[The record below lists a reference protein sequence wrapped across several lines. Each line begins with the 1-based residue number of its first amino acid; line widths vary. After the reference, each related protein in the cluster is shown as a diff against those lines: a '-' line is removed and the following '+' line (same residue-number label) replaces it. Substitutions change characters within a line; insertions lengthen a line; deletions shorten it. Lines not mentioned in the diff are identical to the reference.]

1 VNSED
6 MIPFERVLEE
16 HLRDPEFRVEWE
28 RLAPARAVAIS
39 LVAYRADHGLTQ
51 TALGRL
57 LDMSQPANARL
68 EAGDHLPTLPTLLR
82 LSEMPGLEILV
93 TMMPPGREQNGSAQ
107 EFPEARVKE
116 HVTTP
121 SGASLTIA
129 IR

>member
-16 HLRDPEFRVEWE
+16 HLRDPEFRAEWE

-57 LDMSQPANARL
+57 LDMSQPAIARL

-82 LSEMPGLEILV
+82 LSEMLGLEILV

>member
-6 MIPFERVLEE
+6 LIPFERVLEE
-16 HLRDPEFRVEWE
+16 HLSDPEFRAEWE

-57 LDMSQPANARL
+57 LDMSQPAIARL
-68 EAGDHLPTLPTLLR
+68 EAGDHLPTLQTLLR
-82 LSEMPGLEILV
+82 LSEMLGLEILV
-93 TMMPPGREQNGSAQ
+93 TMMPPGRDQNGSAQ
-107 EFPEARVKE
+107 ELPEARVKE
-116 HVTTP
+116 HVTTRR
-121 SGASLTIA
+121 GASLTIA

>member
-16 HLRDPEFRVEWE
+16 HLHDPEFRAEWE

-57 LDMSQPANARL
+57 LDMSQPAIARL

-82 LSEMPGLEILV
+82 LSEMLGLEILV

>member
-1 VNSED
+1 

-16 HLRDPEFRVEWE
+16 HLRDPEVRAEWE
-28 RLAPARAVAIS
+28 RLAPARTVAIS

-57 LDMSQPANARL
+57 LNMSQPAIARL
-68 EAGDHLPTLPTLLR
+68 EAGDHLPTLQTLLR
-82 LSEMPGLEILV
+82 LTEMLGLEILV
-93 TMMPPGREQNGSAQ
+93 TMKPPGRDQNGSAQ
-107 EFPEARVKE
+107 ELPEAGVKE

-121 SGASLTIA
+121 RGASLTIA

>member
-1 VNSED
+1 VNIED

-16 HLRDPEFRVEWE
+16 HLRDPEVRAEWE

-57 LDMSQPANARL
+57 LNMSQPAIARL
-68 EAGDHLPTLPTLLR
+68 EAGDHLPTLQTLLR
-82 LSEMPGLEILV
+82 LSEMLGLEILV
-93 TMMPPGREQNGSAQ
+93 TMMPPGRDKNGSVQ

-121 SGASLTIA
+121 SGASLTIT
-129 IR
+129 IG